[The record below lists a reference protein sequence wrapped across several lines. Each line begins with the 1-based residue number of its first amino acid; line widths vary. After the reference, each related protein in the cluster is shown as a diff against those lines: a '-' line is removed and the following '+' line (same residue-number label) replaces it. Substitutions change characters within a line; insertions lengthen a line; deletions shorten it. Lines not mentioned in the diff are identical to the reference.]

1 MHGIDDIGKQNGSVL
16 IIVLWILMIVG
27 FLAGEFLAHNRNKA
41 DLALN
46 AMETL
51 KRQAVVTSFFQLY
64 TSSQWKMVTADHKA
78 SDWIG
83 LTLNSVKFFVRVDKE
98 GSRININKAG
108 DLMIRNKI
116 KEIDAAE
123 TDKGDA
129 GLTDDDKKADELT
142 DAILDWRDADNLV
155 RLNGAEKEYYIDHK
169 KPYVPANGRFKKI
182 TELLMVKGV
191 NRTIFN
197 GKLLKDWQKNDA
209 SDEKSSEDKVS
220 GNQTSDQTS
229 NKTSMDKLSLLDAFT
244 VYPESDTRISIRIP
258 SGKNRVYSEVLIFDK
273 NMKQEEHIY
282 SFQRGE

>member
-1 MHGIDDIGKQNGSVL
+1 
-16 IIVLWILMIVG
+16 MIVG
-27 FLAGEFLAHNRNKA
+27 FLAGEFLAHNKNKA

-51 KRQAVVTSFFQLY
+51 KRQEVVKSFFQLY
-64 TSSQWKMVTADHKA
+64 TSSQWKMVKSDHKA

-83 LTLNSVKFFVRVDKE
+83 LTLDSVKFFVRVDKE

-108 DLMIRNKI
+108 DVMIRNKI
-116 KEIDAAE
+116 KEIEAAK
-123 TDKGDA
+123 TDNGDT
-129 GLTDDDKKADELT
+129 GLTDYDKKADELT

-197 GKLLKDWQKNDA
+197 GKLIENWQENDS

-220 GNQTSDQTS
+220 GNKTS
-229 NKTSMDKLSLLDAFT
+229 NQTSMDKLSLLDAFT
-244 VYPESDTRISIRIP
+244 VYPASDTRITIRIP

-282 SFQRGE
+282 SFHRGE